1 MERDEDAD
9 AQIVKSGMAI
19 VIGDNVH
26 ERLVEGASVQLN
38 LLPVLL
44 EGEDG
49 EARLSGVRVKADGLA
64 DVWEE
69 IDFERLNRFEMIV
82 ADEPVA
88 RRIRTH
94 LMAREEKG
102 EGVPPAVIAAVERS
116 RTANAARSD
125 EDDQIFDGVLQLPQ
139 APAAIAAQLS
149 LILYA
154 HRAFARRYQSAIEE
168 LNLNRRIFRSVTS
181 GICVTDATRQDLP
194 ITYVNP
200 AFEVMTGYSL
210 EEVLGKNCRFLQGA
224 ERDQPALELVRE
236 AVRDQREVV
245 AVLRNFR
252 KDGTPFWNELSLS
265 PIRNREG
272 ELTHFVG
279 IQTDVTARVEFE
291 AALRESEKLA
301 AVGRLASSI
310 AHEIN
315 NPLESVMNLLYLAER
330 TEELH
335 EARVYLAAADK
346 ELRRVKL
353 ITSQSL
359 RFYKQSTRPQAIG
372 CAELVDSVLDL
383 YQAKL
388 LNSDVRVERRERS
401 TQSIVC
407 MESEIRQ
414 VLNNLVSNAIDAMH
428 GKGGRLLVRS
438 REATDWRSGGRGVLM
453 TIADTGSGIS
463 RESLRHIY
471 EAFYT
476 TKGIGGTGLGLWI
489 SSEIVVRHHGRLR
502 VRSAAGGADGSN
514 GTVFALF
521 LPYQGLVP
529 ESK

>member
-1 MERDEDAD
+1 MAMTTFYGAETEGSSMERDEDAD

-181 GICVTDATRQDLP
+181 GICVTDARVTDLP

-210 EEVLGKNCRFLQGA
+210 EEVQGKNCRFLQGA
-224 ERDQPALELVRE
+224 ERDQPALELVRRRCGNS
-236 AVRDQREVV
+236 VSW
-245 AVLRNFR
+245 LRCC
-252 KDGTPFWNELSLS
+252 GTF
-265 PIRNREG
+265 
-272 ELTHFVG
+272 
-279 IQTDVTARVEFE
+279 ARM
-291 AALRESEKLA
+291 
-301 AVGRLASSI
+301 GR
-310 AHEIN
+310 
-315 NPLESVMNLLYLAER
+315 
-330 TEELH
+330 
-335 EARVYLAAADK
+335 
-346 ELRRVKL
+346 
-353 ITSQSL
+353 
-359 RFYKQSTRPQAIG
+359 
-372 CAELVDSVLDL
+372 
-383 YQAKL
+383 
-388 LNSDVRVERRERS
+388 
-401 TQSIVC
+401 
-407 MESEIRQ
+407 
-414 VLNNLVSNAIDAMH
+414 
-428 GKGGRLLVRS
+428 
-438 REATDWRSGGRGVLM
+438 RSGTSFRYRR
-453 TIADTGSGIS
+453 SGI
-463 RESLRHIY
+463 
-471 EAFYT
+471 
-476 TKGIGGTGLGLWI
+476 
-489 SSEIVVRHHGRLR
+489 GR
-502 VRSAAGGADGSN
+502 VS
-514 GTVFALF
+514 
-521 LPYQGLVP
+521 
-529 ESK
+529 